1 MNQSLIR
8 LELLLILLVILLLLH
23 SKLKAK
29 WHARQVTI
37 TQELVEVI
45 MPIKN
50 LNLFLRILEM
60 SPIKFKVN
68 LILRRMINRNKYSPK
83 KIKQAR
89 ILIIWL
95 THIFKELIDLLCYY
109 LKITKRRKGNSKMV
123 CPSCRNKRL

>member
-8 LELLLILLVILLLLH
+8 LVLLLILLVILLLLH
-23 SKLKAK
+23 SKSKAK
-29 WHARQVTI
+29 WHARQVTM

-45 MPIKN
+45 MPLKN
-50 LNLFLRILEM
+50 LNLFLRILEI

-68 LILRRMINRNKYSPK
+68 LTLRRMINRNKYSPK

-95 THIFKELIDLLCYY
+95 THIFKKLIDLLCYY
-109 LKITKRRKGNSKMV
+109 LKITKRRKGNSKIV
-123 CPSCRNKRL
+123 SPSCRNKRL